1 MKLKDF
7 INEEAVYKKVEDE
20 IREWVE
26 TTYKGLS
33 IDFYPLT
40 MEIVRTDENIDYSE
54 EQTQKITEV
63 INIKIEDILYAHREE
78 IYIAER
84 LTRIWKNHPKYNPEV
99 NSLEDLKKSKRF
111 LKYLKEL
118 IIKAPGAKVLNI
130 KDYRRKEAK

>member
-1 MKLKDF
+1 MRLKDF
-7 INEEAVYKKVEDE
+7 INEEAVYKKVENE

-26 TTYKGLS
+26 TTYNGLS

-63 INIKIEDILYAHREE
+63 VNIKIEDILYAHREE